1 MDGFMPQQEI
11 PVYLFTGFLES
22 GKTKFIQSTL
32 EDIRFNA
39 GERTL
44 VLMCEEGIEEL
55 EPKRFKGKNVFIEN
69 IEGPDE
75 INMAN
80 LVALAEKHGAERV
93 MIEYN
98 GMWML
103 NELFTEMPENWL
115 VYQEFSFANSQTF
128 MSYNTNMRQLTYDK
142 LQSCDVM
149 VFNRYS
155 DDIDMMELH
164 KVVRGASRRAEI
176 VYEYPTGDTIPDNIE
191 DPLPF
196 DLDADIVE
204 IEDRDYAWWYRD
216 MGEEMDK
223 YQDKVVRFKAITA
236 NSSKLPKG
244 TFVVGRQLMSCCI
257 EDIQMAGLA
266 CEKPGKKPDPK
277 QWLTITA
284 KIDIA
289 RSPAYGSKIGPVL
302 HVLSYEPAEA
312 PEQEVATFF

>member
-1 MDGFMPQQEI
+1 MDGFNIKEV

-22 GKTKFIQSTL
+22 GKTKFIQGTL
-32 EDIRFNA
+32 EDVRFNA
-39 GERTL
+39 GEPTL
-44 VLMCEEGIEEL
+44 VLLCEEGIEEL
-55 EPKRFKGKNVFIEN
+55 DPRRFSGKNVTVEVIDNKEDIRMQHFIDLE
-69 IEGPDE
+69 EKYKPD
-75 INMAN
+75 
-80 LVALAEKHGAERV
+80 RV

-103 NELFTEMPENWL
+103 NDLFTEMPENWL
-115 VYQEFSFANSQTF
+115 IYQEFSFADSTTF
-128 MSYNTNMRQLTYDK
+128 LSYNTNMRQLTYDK
-142 LQSCDVM
+142 LQSCDVI

-164 KVVRGASRRAEI
+164 KIVRGASRRAEI
-176 VYEYPTGDTIPDNIE
+176 IYEYPTGDTIPDDIE

-196 DLDADIVE
+196 DLNADIVE

-236 NSSKLPKG
+236 NSSRLPKG
-244 TFVVGRQLMSCCI
+244 TFVVGRQLMTCCV

-266 CEKPGKKPDPK
+266 CEKPGKKPEPK

-289 RSPAYGSKIGPVL
+289 KSSAYGSKIGPVM
-302 HVLSYEPAEA
+302 HVMSIEPAEA
-312 PEQEVATFF
+312 PEQEIATFF

>member
-1 MDGFMPQQEI
+1 MDQFNIKEV

-22 GKTKFIQSTL
+22 GKTKFIQGTL
-32 EDIRFNA
+32 EDPRFNA
-39 GERTL
+39 GEPTL
-44 VLMCEEGIEEL
+44 VLLCEEGIEEY
-55 EPKRFKGKNVFIEN
+55 EPKRFSGKNVVIET
-69 IEGPDE
+69 IDSQEEIRMQHLIDLEEKYKPD
-75 INMAN
+75 
-80 LVALAEKHGAERV
+80 RV

-103 NELFTEMPENWL
+103 NDLFTEMPENWL
-115 VYQEFSFANSQTF
+115 IYQEYSFADSTTF
-128 MSYNTNMRQLTYDK
+128 LSYNTNMRQLTYDK
-142 LQSCDVM
+142 LQSCDVI

-155 DDIDMMELH
+155 DDIDMMTLH
-164 KVVRGASRRAEI
+164 KIVRGASRRAEI
-176 VYEYPTGDTIPDNIE
+176 IYEYPIGDIIPDNIE

-196 DLDADIVE
+196 DINADLIE
-204 IEDRDYAWWYRD
+204 IEDRDYALWYRD

-223 YQDKVVRFKAITA
+223 YQDKVVKFKALTA

-244 TFVVGRQLMSCCI
+244 TFVVGRQLMTCCI

-277 QWLTITA
+277 QWLSITA

-302 HVLSYEPAEA
+302 HIISYEPAEA
-312 PEQEVATFF
+312 PEQEIATFF